1 MSRAPHQ
8 EARWGAAGWPPPV
21 RSNAQTNN
29 MNTHAVLV
37 VDDQATHREL
47 MRGVLAGAGFFV
59 ETADSGIEAL
69 ERMRTSAYSLV
80 LTDQLM
86 AGMPGVELMRNVHVL
101 RTGLPVVIVMAYGTA
116 VDAMKAGAVDFIQKP
131 FTSEELLLV
140 VRRVLERQEV
150 VEEGRSRRERVGG
163 PCRFDRMVSKSPKMA
178 EILETVHNLADV
190 DTTVLITGET
200 GTGKEIVAHAIH
212 HYSHRRE
219 QKFVRINCGA
229 LTETLLESELFGHER
244 GAFSGAIQA
253 RCGKFEYAAG
263 GTLLLDEIGDIS
275 MTMQVKLLRV
285 LQEKEIQRVG
295 GNETL
300 HVDARIIATTN
311 KNIEEAQAVGG
322 FRSDLY
328 YRLNVVRIHLPP
340 LRSRMEEVPLL
351 AEHFL
356 RGFCTKTGRRL
367 RGFSPEAM
375 AALLNYDWPGN
386 VRELA
391 NVVERAAVM
400 AADEHIA
407 CVELPRAARVC
418 AETFG
423 MFNTDLPF
431 KEGRQRVVAEYE
443 KAYLVTCLRRHKGNI
458 AQCAQ
463 HCGIDAK
470 TFYRKMLEYGL
481 DKRDFKKTEEL
492 V

>member
-1 MSRAPHQ
+1 
-8 EARWGAAGWPPPV
+8 
-21 RSNAQTNN
+21 

-86 AGMPGVELMRNVHVL
+86 AGMPGAELMRNVHAL

-140 VRRVLERQEV
+140 VRRVLERQEEV
-150 VEEGRSRRERVGG
+150 HSRRERVSN
-163 PCRFDRMVSKSPKMA
+163 PRVFDRMVSKSPKMT
-178 EILETVHNLADV
+178 EILETVHNLADL

-244 GAFSGAIQA
+244 GAFSGAVQA
-253 RCGKFEYAAG
+253 RRGKFEYAAG

-295 GNETL
+295 GNETI
-300 HVDARIIATTN
+300 HVDARILATTN
-311 KNIEEAQAVGG
+311 KNLEEAQALGG

-356 RGFCTKTGRRL
+356 RGFCDKTGRRL
-367 RGFSPEAM
+367 RSFSPKAM
-375 AALLNYDWPGN
+375 AALLDYDWPGN

-400 AADEHIA
+400 AVDEYIA
-407 CVELPRAARVC
+407 CVELPARAARVG
-418 AETFG
+418 AEISG
-423 MFNTDLPF
+423 MFSADLPF
-431 KEGRQRVVAEYE
+431 KEGRQRVIAEYE
-443 KAYLVTCLRRHKGNI
+443 KTYLISCLRRHKGNI

-481 DKRDFKKTEEL
+481 DKRNFKKIEEL
-492 V
+492 IE